1 MFVITADIGG
11 NHKLTADQ
19 IREMSDSGLVSIQSH
34 TNSHTDL
41 NALSAEEQE
50 FEFSE
55 SKKILTRITGKI
67 PYVLC
72 YPTGRYDNNTLT
84 LARKYYTF
92 GVKMVGGLYNTS
104 DDPFLVNRY
113 YVSRYANL
121 STVRSY
127 LSAAGT

>member
-1 MFVITADIGG
+1 MQVAVE
-11 NHKLTADQ
+11 L
-19 IREMSDSGLVSIQSH
+19 E
-34 TNSHTDL
+34 DL
-41 NALSAEEQE
+41 LRQRA
-50 FEFSE
+50 
-55 SKKILTRITGKI
+55 
-67 PYVLC
+67 
-72 YPTGRYDNNTLT
+72 LT